1 MTTIMIIKIM
11 ILKFILKYDYK
22 IIYKIK
28 GSELICEKRHKIINT
43 TASPMPKFLS
53 YIVAK
58 RMNKISIR
66 FPKNVSNKLTNRLG
80 IANNTIH
87 KKSNNVINPT
97 IRLIFL
103 RENKVSNEKD
113 IIYIYI
119 IFIIIKKLK

>member
-1 MTTIMIIKIM
+1 
-11 ILKFILKYDYK
+11 
-22 IIYKIK
+22 
-28 GSELICEKRHKIINT
+28 
-43 TASPMPKFLS
+43 
-53 YIVAK
+53 
-58 RMNKISIR
+58 MNKISIR

-87 KKSNNVINPT
+87 KKSNNVINQT
-97 IRLIFL
+97 ISLIFL